1 MSALRDPRASSTPS
15 GRDRSDGPRSI
26 GAIAVELSR
35 AALADAVSTLMPVAC
50 AGCGRPDL
58 AICPVCRAAIAA
70 ARPVEVSR
78 AGLRVHAGLEY
89 GGVAAAL
96 IGAFKDGGRA
106 DASRVLAP
114 ALAASIR
121 AALSGIP
128 RGSAGARG
136 AGILVATVPST
147 RAALM
152 ARGYRPVP
160 MLLAACGLRA
170 MPVLRLA
177 RDRDDQAGLGAAARA
192 ANAEGGLVARERLD
206 GRRFLLVDDVLTTGS
221 TLLEARR
228 ALVAAGASV
237 EALAVLAETPLRLGR
252 RSGSSR

>member
-1 MSALRDPRASSTPS
+1 M
-15 GRDRSDGPRSI
+15 
-26 GAIAVELSR
+26 
-35 AALADAVSTLMPVAC
+35 MPIAC

-58 AICPVCRAAIAA
+58 AVCGECRAVVAA
-70 ARPVEVSR
+70 SRPGEVSR

-106 DASRVLAP
+106 DVARVLAP
-114 ALAASIR
+114 SLAAAIR
-121 AALSGIP
+121 AALSGVPP
-128 RGSAGARG
+128 RAGVGG
-136 AGILVATVPST
+136 AGLLVATVPST
-147 RAALM
+147 PAALR

-160 MLLAACGLRA
+160 MLLAECGLRTA
-170 MPVLRLA
+170 PVLRLA
-177 RDRDDQAGLGAAARA
+177 RERDDQAGLGAAARA
-192 ANAEGGLVARERLD
+192 ANAEGGLVARKRLD

-228 ALVAAGASV
+228 ALIAAGASV

>member
-1 MSALRDPRASSTPS
+1 MSSRPAHRPDEPN
-15 GRDRSDGPRSI
+15 GI
-26 GAIAVELSR
+26 GAVEVARAARAAGAAR
-35 AALADAVSTLMPVAC
+35 AALAAAAATVMPVSC

-58 AICPVCRAAIAA
+58 AVCPACRAAVA
-70 ARPVEVSR
+70 ARPVAVSR
-78 AGLRVHAGLEY
+78 ADLRAHAGLEY
-89 GGVAAAL
+89 GDVVASV

-106 DASRVLAP
+106 DVARVLAP

-121 AALSGIP
+121 AALAEVP
-128 RGSAGARG
+128 RTGGSSG
-136 AGILVATVPST
+136 AGLLVATVPSPP
-147 RAALM
+147 AALR

-160 MLLAACGLRA
+160 LLLAACGLRA
-170 MPVLRLA
+170 TSVLRLA

-192 ANAEGGLVARERLD
+192 ANAEGGLVARRRLH

-228 ALVAAGASV
+228 ALVAAGACV
-237 EALAVLAETPLRLGR
+237 EAVAVLAETPLRSGR